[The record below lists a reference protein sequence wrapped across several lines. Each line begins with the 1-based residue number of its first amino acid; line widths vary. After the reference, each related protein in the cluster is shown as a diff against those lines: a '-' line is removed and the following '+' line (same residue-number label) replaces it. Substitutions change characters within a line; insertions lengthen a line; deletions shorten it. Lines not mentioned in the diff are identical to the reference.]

1 MQPAQEYPGDAIC
14 SEQLAFAPW
23 FREILKEMVE
33 VEIKAGMTPF
43 AHLIE
48 WVSKSKRML
57 LIVSP
62 FLTIVAVLV
71 WLAIASIDILA
82 AGRAYVEGES
92 LWSKNQK
99 EAVFHLLRFA
109 ETGSESHFL
118 SYRKAIMVP
127 LGFRRARLELEKPDP
142 DYSKARAGFIEGG
155 TNPEDISGVISLYQR
170 FHRISYMKRVLDIW
184 TTGDEF
190 LDRLDAAAEQ
200 LHAYHMSG
208 SVDLATRD
216 ILLNR
221 IIQINEELRPW
232 QNRFSNTLGEATR
245 WIRSVLLLV
254 ILSVAGALIPIG
266 IFLTQRMV
274 SQVDRAERELKELK
288 LGQEYAVKLAYHAS
302 HDPLTGLVNRLEFEK
317 RLAVALSGSVS
328 HGRQHVVMYLDL
340 DQFKIVNDTCGH
352 AAGDQLLRQVSAL
365 LKEQVRERDSLARLG
380 GDEFGVLLE
389 NCPLQEALG
398 IADKLRQCITDFHFV
413 SEGRSFTIGASLGV
427 VQVADGSLNLTDILS
442 AADAACY
449 VAKEKGRN
457 RVQLYRPHDSEVSM
471 RRGEMEWVSR
481 LQRALEEGRFVL
493 HAQKILSIG
502 GDFPQANHHEL
513 LVRMIDEHGK
523 IVPPMAFIPAAE
535 RYSLMPLIDQWV
547 VRNAFAA
554 ISAMGPGCGTF
565 AINIS
570 GASIGDERIL
580 EFVREQFRNFVMP
593 PRSICFEITE
603 TAAIANF
610 DKAARFFGEMKSLGC
625 LFSLDD
631 FGAGMSSFGY
641 LKHLPVDF
649 IKIDGSFVKDVAQDP
664 VAVAMVRA
672 INDVGHVM
680 GKKTIGEFVNGEPVL
695 RVLREI
701 GVDFAQGNW
710 ISPPSP
716 FATDS
721 PTVGL
726 PIVYGTDSI
735 QYPKLMVASPDAV
748 LNSTT

>member
-1 MQPAQEYPGDAIC
+1 MLRMRMN
-14 SEQLAFAPW
+14 S
-23 FREILKEMVE
+23 
-33 VEIKAGMTPF
+33 GMT
-43 AHLIE
+43 ALARALQ
-48 WVSKSKRML
+48 WLLMSKRML

-62 FLTIVAVLV
+62 FLAIVVVLV
-71 WLAIASIDILA
+71 WLAIVSIDILA

-109 ETGSESHFL
+109 ETGSEANFV

-127 LGFRRARLELEKPDP
+127 LGFRKARLELEKPEP
-142 DYSKARAGFIEGG
+142 DYVVVRSGFLQGG
-155 TNPEDISGVISLYQR
+155 THPEDIDGVISLYER
-170 FHRISYMKRVLDIW
+170 FHRVGYMASVLDIW
-184 TTGDEF
+184 KTGDQF
-190 LDRLDAAAEQ
+190 MARLEAAAEE
-200 LHAYHMSG
+200 LHEFQGTVNADPLRREAALS
-208 SVDLATRD
+208 
-216 ILLNR
+216 R
-221 IIQINEELRPW
+221 IIQVNEELKPW

-245 WIRSVLLLV
+245 WIQSTLLLV
-254 ILSVAGALIPIG
+254 ILTVAGILIPFG
-266 IFLTQRMV
+266 ILLTQRMV

-302 HDPLTGLVNRLEFEK
+302 HDPLTNLVNRLEFEK
-317 RLAVALSGSVS
+317 RLALALHTASSQ
-328 HGRQHVVMYLDL
+328 GRQHVVMYLDL

-365 LKEQVRERDSLARLG
+365 LKEQVREGDSLARLG

-389 NCPLQEALG
+389 NCPLQEAIG
-398 IADKLRQCITDFHFV
+398 IADKLRLCIADFRFV
-413 SEGRSFTIGASLGV
+413 SEGKSFSIGASVGV
-427 VQVADGSLNLTDILS
+427 VQVADGMLNLTDILS

-449 VAKEKGRN
+449 MAKDKGRN
-457 RVQLYRPHDSEVSM
+457 RVQLYRPHDSDVSM

-481 LQRALEEGRFVL
+481 LQTALEEGRFVL
-493 HAQKILSIG
+493 YSQQIMSIKEHL
-502 GDFPQANHHEL
+502 PQTSHHEL
-513 LVRMIDEHGK
+513 LVRMLDERGR

-535 RYSLMPLIDQWV
+535 RYSIMPMIDQWV
-547 VRNAFAA
+547 VHNAFAA
-554 ISAMGPGCGTF
+554 ISSLGPDCGTYS
-565 AINIS
+565 INIS

-580 EFVREQFRNFVMP
+580 EFVREQFRTFVMP

-649 IKIDGSFVKDVAQDP
+649 IKIDGSFVKDVAHDP

-680 GKKTIGEFVNGEPVL
+680 GKKTIGEFVDGEIVL
-695 RVLREI
+695 GSLREI
-701 GVDFAQGNW
+701 GVDFAQGHW
-710 ISPPSP
+710 ISPPKP
-716 FATDS
+716 FPGKSSSSAPSTRGGAEPLPLAPVRATGRD
-721 PTVGL
+721 
-726 PIVYGTDSI
+726 I
-735 QYPKLMVASPDAV
+735 V
-748 LNSTT
+748 LNSIT

>member
-1 MQPAQEYPGDAIC
+1 MPHAD
-14 SEQLAFAPW
+14 
-23 FREILKEMVE
+23 MN
-33 VEIKAGMTPF
+33 AGMTAFMKLVHWF
-43 AHLIE
+43 AR
-48 WVSKSKRML
+48 SKRML

-62 FLTIVAVLV
+62 FLAIVAVLV
-71 WLAIASIDILA
+71 WLAIVSIDILA

-92 LWSKNQK
+92 LWSKSQK

-109 ETGSESHFL
+109 ETGSEADFQ
-118 SYRKAIMVP
+118 SYRKALIVP
-127 LGFRRARLELEKPDP
+127 MGFRKARLELEKPRP
-142 DYSKARAGFIEGG
+142 NYAVVQSAFMQGG
-155 TNPEDISGVISLYQR
+155 THPDDIPGVISLYER
-170 FHRISYMKRVLDIW
+170 FHRISYMKSVLDIW
-184 TTGDEF
+184 QTGDEF
-190 LDRLDAAAEQ
+190 MARLDAAAED
-200 LHAYHMSG
+200 LHAFQTSG
-208 SVDLATRD
+208 GMDLPGRD
-216 ILLNR
+216 IVLNR

-245 WIRSVLLLV
+245 WIRSTLLLV
-254 ILSVAGALIPIG
+254 ILTVAGILIPFG
-266 IFLTQRMV
+266 ILLTQRMV

-302 HDPLTGLVNRLEFEK
+302 HDPLTNLVNRLEFEK
-317 RLAVALSGSVS
+317 RLALALHTAVS
-328 HGRQHVVMYLDL
+328 QGRQHVVMYLDL

-365 LKEQVRERDSLARLG
+365 LKEQVREGDSLARLG

-389 NCPLQEALG
+389 NCPMQEAIG
-398 IADKLRQCITDFHFV
+398 IADKLRQCIADFRFV
-413 SEGRSFTIGASLGV
+413 SDAKSFTIGASVGV
-427 VQVADGSLNLTDILS
+427 VQVADGMLSLTDILS

-449 VAKEKGRN
+449 MAKDKGRN

-471 RRGEMEWVSR
+471 RKGEMEWVSR

-493 HAQKILSIG
+493 YAQKIMSIG
-502 GDFPQANHHEL
+502 EQLPQKAHHEL
-513 LVRMIDEHGK
+513 LVRMLDEHGK

-535 RYSLMPLIDQWV
+535 RYSIMPMIDQWV
-547 VRNAFAA
+547 VHNAFAA
-554 ISAMGPGCGTF
+554 ISTLGPDCGTY

-580 EFVREQFRNFVMP
+580 EFVREQFRTFVMP

-649 IKIDGSFVKDVAQDP
+649 IKIDGSFVKDVAKDP

-680 GKKTIGEFVNGEPVL
+680 GKKTIGEFVDGETVL
-695 RVLREI
+695 RTLRDI

-710 ISPPSP
+710 ISPPGP
-716 FATDS
+716 FPSKPSAAPPSARAGTEPPHRS
-721 PTVGL
+721 EERAPVQE
-726 PIVYGTDSI
+726 IVFNSI
-735 QYPKLMVASPDAV
+735 
-748 LNSTT
+748 T

>member
-1 MQPAQEYPGDAIC
+1 MAYVD
-14 SEQLAFAPW
+14 
-23 FREILKEMVE
+23 
-33 VEIKAGMTPF
+33 IKAGMTAF
-43 AHLIE
+43 AKVIQ
-48 WVSKSKRML
+48 WFVMSKRML

-71 WLAIASIDILA
+71 WLAIVSIDILA

-109 ETGSESHFL
+109 ATGSESHFL

-127 LGFRRARLELEKPDP
+127 LGFRKARLELEKPYP
-142 DYSKARAGFIEGG
+142 NYSTVRAGFIEGG
-155 TNPEDISGVISLYQR
+155 THPDDIPGVISLYER
-170 FHRISYMKRVLDIW
+170 FHRVSYMKSVLDIW
-184 TTGDEF
+184 KTGDEF
-190 LDRLDAAAEQ
+190 MERLEAAAEE
-200 LHAYHMSG
+200 LHAFQVSG
-208 SVDLATRD
+208 GMDFSGRD
-216 ILLNR
+216 TVLNR

-245 WIRSVLLLV
+245 WIRSTLLLV
-254 ILSVAGALIPIG
+254 ILTVAGILIPFG
-266 IFLTQRMV
+266 ILLTQRMV

-302 HDPLTGLVNRLEFEK
+302 HDPLTNLVNRLEFEK
-317 RLAVALSGSVS
+317 RLALALHTAASQ
-328 HGRQHVVMYLDL
+328 GRQHSVMYLDL
-340 DQFKIVNDTCGH
+340 DRFKIVNDTCGH

-365 LKEQVRERDSLARLG
+365 LKQQVREGDSLARLG

-389 NCPLQEALG
+389 NCPLQEAIG
-398 IADKLRQCITDFHFV
+398 IADKLRQCIADFRFV
-413 SEGRSFTIGASLGV
+413 SEGKSFSIGASVGV
-427 VQVADGSLNLTDILS
+427 VQVADGMLNLTDILC

-449 VAKEKGRN
+449 MAKEKGRN
-457 RVQLYRPHDSEVSM
+457 RVQFYRPHDSDVSM
-471 RRGEMEWVSR
+471 RRREMDWVPR
-481 LQRALEEGRFVL
+481 LQRALQEGRFVL
-493 HAQKILSIG
+493 YSQQIMSIG
-502 GDFPQANHHEL
+502 ERFPQTSHHEL
-513 LVRMIDEHGK
+513 LVRMLDEHGK
-523 IVPPMAFIPAAE
+523 VIPPMAFIPAAE
-535 RYSLMPLIDQWV
+535 RYSIMPMIDQWV
-547 VRNAFAA
+547 IHNAFAA
-554 ISAMGPGCGTF
+554 ISSLGPDCGTY

-580 EFVREQFRNFVMP
+580 EFVREQFRKFVMP

-649 IKIDGSFVKDVAQDP
+649 IKIDGSFVKDIAHDP

-680 GKKTIGEFVNGEPVL
+680 GKKTIGEFVDGEIVL
-695 RVLREI
+695 GALREI

-716 FATDS
+716 FPAKPPAATFPVRTGTES
-721 PTVGL
+721 AHL
-726 PIVYGTDSI
+726 PQVWTA
-735 QYPKLMVASPDAV
+735 VREAV

>member
-1 MQPAQEYPGDAIC
+1 MLRMKMN
-14 SEQLAFAPW
+14 S
-23 FREILKEMVE
+23 
-33 VEIKAGMTPF
+33 GMTALARALQWF
-43 AHLIE
+43 LM
-48 WVSKSKRML
+48 SKRML

-62 FLTIVAVLV
+62 FLAIVVVLV
-71 WLAIASIDILA
+71 WLAIVSIDILA

-109 ETGSESHFL
+109 ETGSEANFL

-127 LGFRRARLELEKPDP
+127 LGFRKARLELEKAEP
-142 DYSKARAGFIEGG
+142 DYIIVRSGFLQGG
-155 TNPEDISGVISLYQR
+155 THPDDIDGVISLYER
-170 FHRISYMKRVLDIW
+170 FHRVGYMASVLDIW
-184 TTGDEF
+184 KTGDEF
-190 LDRLDAAAEQ
+190 LARLEAAAEE
-200 LHAYHMSG
+200 LHDFQGIGNADPLRREAALS
-208 SVDLATRD
+208 
-216 ILLNR
+216 R
-221 IIQINEELRPW
+221 IIQVNEELKPW

-245 WIRSVLLLV
+245 WIQSTLLLV
-254 ILSVAGALIPIG
+254 ILTVAGILIPFG
-266 IFLTQRMV
+266 ILLTQRMV

-302 HDPLTGLVNRLEFEK
+302 HDPLTNLVNRLEFEK
-317 RLAVALSGSVS
+317 RLALALHTASSQ
-328 HGRQHVVMYLDL
+328 GRQHVVMYLDL

-365 LKEQVRERDSLARLG
+365 LKEQVREGDSLARLG

-389 NCPLQEALG
+389 NCPLQEAIG
-398 IADKLRQCITDFHFV
+398 IADKLRLCIADFRFV
-413 SEGRSFTIGASLGV
+413 SEGKAFSIGASVGV
-427 VQVADGSLNLTDILS
+427 VQVSDGMLNLTDILS

-449 VAKEKGRN
+449 MAKDKGRN
-457 RVQLYRPHDSEVSM
+457 RVQLYRPHDSDVSM

-481 LQRALEEGRFVL
+481 LQTALEEGRFVL
-493 HAQKILSIG
+493 YSQQIMSIKEHL
-502 GDFPQANHHEL
+502 PQTSHHEL
-513 LVRMIDEHGK
+513 LVRMLDERGR

-535 RYSLMPLIDQWV
+535 RYSIMPLIDQWV
-547 VRNAFAA
+547 VHNAFAA
-554 ISAMGPGCGTF
+554 ISSLGPDCGTYS
-565 AINIS
+565 INIS

-580 EFVREQFRNFVMP
+580 EFVREQFRTFVMP

-649 IKIDGSFVKDVAQDP
+649 IKIDGSFVKDVAHDP

-680 GKKTIGEFVNGEPVL
+680 GKKTIGEFVDGEVVL
-695 RVLREI
+695 GSLREI
-701 GVDFAQGNW
+701 GVDFAQGHW
-710 ISPPSP
+710 ISPPKP
-716 FATDS
+716 FPGKSSSSAPSTRGGAEPVPLAAVRATGRD
-721 PTVGL
+721 V
-726 PIVYGTDSI
+726 
-735 QYPKLMVASPDAV
+735 V
-748 LNSTT
+748 LNSIT